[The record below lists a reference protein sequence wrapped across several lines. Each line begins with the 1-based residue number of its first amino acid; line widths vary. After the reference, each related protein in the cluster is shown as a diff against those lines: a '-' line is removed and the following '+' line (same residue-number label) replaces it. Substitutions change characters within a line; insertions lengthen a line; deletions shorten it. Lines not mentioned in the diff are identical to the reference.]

1 MAADGDAHQLL
12 ILDIF
17 LTLASST
24 GLPQME
30 HSARLKAQSGR
41 CWCERLRSPAALP
54 ALTLTVLGSLLLH
67 ISLAK
72 RALERE

>member
-1 MAADGDAHQLL
+1 MASGTPSPICIRMYALSRACRDTCIAADGDAHQLL

-41 CWCERLRSPAALP
+41 CR
-54 ALTLTVLGSLLLH
+54 
-67 ISLAK
+67 
-72 RALERE
+72 